1 MAKASIPSNSLASL
15 YTIVQDAADRQVLS
29 ADVTLTFDGWDECN
43 AVISEDRITRRIAR
57 AGAGVVFLVGV
68 QTNQFPRALDMAR
81 AFRARGLNVAIGGF
95 HVSGYLTMLPEL
107 SRDLQEAIDLSASPC
122 LPAKPKVTSMAC
134 SEMRSR
140 TSCSP
145 STISWP
151 ICRACRVPPFLTC
164 RPNGCSTTRRP
175 SALSTPVAVVR
186 FSAAS
191 APSSTCK
198 AASHDT
204 EPLTTS
210 SDYCVRTSKRAS
222 PASSAT
228 MILPEIAIRKTSR
241 PHHRIAGARSSGLAR
256 RPDPGACPPRACSA
270 RLYRSG
276 NRQAPA
282 EAGGSAGT
290 DAGAAARRIS

>member
-1 MAKASIPSNSLASL
+1 MTRAFHVEMIKPSHYDDEGYVIQWRKASIPSNSLASL

-122 LPAKPKVTSMAC
+122 LPARPKVTSMAC

-145 STISWP
+145 STIS
-151 ICRACRVPPFLTC
+151 
-164 RPNGCSTTRRP
+164 
-175 SALSTPVAVVR
+175 
-186 FSAAS
+186 
-191 APSSTCK
+191 
-198 AASHDT
+198 
-204 EPLTTS
+204 
-210 SDYCVRTSKRAS
+210 
-222 PASSAT
+222 
-228 MILPEIAIRKTSR
+228 
-241 PHHRIAGARSSGLAR
+241 
-256 RPDPGACPPRACSA
+256 
-270 RLYRSG
+270 
-276 NRQAPA
+276 
-282 EAGGSAGT
+282 
-290 DAGAAARRIS
+290 